1 MKIEISKKSVA
12 LTAAV
17 VAVVAVLIFGFWKV
31 AAVASYAFA
40 TLLAYQMG
48 RIALSSQEDFESERV
63 AEEICDFYKMSA
75 NSFAN
80 SVLCMGGL
88 SIIASIALFIEDV
101 GVIGAPVYA
110 FAVLFI
116 TFMIRVFS
124 SEN

>member
-31 AAVASYAFA
+31 AAVAAYAFA

-63 AEEICDFYKMSA
+63 AEEICDFYKMSTE
-75 NSFAN
+75 SFGKSAVGFGQV
-80 SVLCMGGL
+80 SV
-88 SIIASIALFIEDV
+88 IASIVLMLKGV
-101 GVIGAPVYA
+101 GIIGAPVYA
-110 FAVLFI
+110 FAVFFI
-116 TFMIRVFS
+116 IVFIRVD
-124 SEN
+124 